1 MIVPLTGG
9 PPILS
14 DHVHLASVYYSI
26 LYATTVIFNTV
37 RYGEPMPTL
46 HPAVLCVAYANVRT
60 RRTASYIRAQLPEEL
75 IIGQHREACTIADIE
90 AAEPFDIQDI
100 AHANQFRCAER
111 RACQQSA
118 DRTPG
123 WSC

>member
-1 MIVPLTGG
+1 MIVTLTGG
-9 PPILS
+9 SPILLS
-14 DHVHLASVYYSI
+14 PVTRI
-26 LYATTVIFNTV
+26 LRCELPVRNTV

-111 RACQQSA
+111 RAC
-118 DRTPG
+118 
-123 WSC
+123 